1 MIDIKSLT
9 KDDIGK
15 WVVYKSSKSS
25 TDESEIGKLKSW
37 NESFIFVVYKCNHD
51 WNNFRNYTA
60 AATAPKDLTF
70 SVAEPMSK
78 SDILYEGQDYEGG
91 NKDEDV

>member
-9 KDDIGK
+9 KEDVGK
-15 WVVYKSSKSS
+15 WVVYKSH
-25 TDESEIGKLKSW
+25 TDESELGKIKSW
-37 NESFIFVVYKCNHD
+37 NEDFIFVVYKCAGN
-51 WNNFRNYTA
+51 WNKFEDYTA

-78 SDILYEGQDYEGG
+78 SDILYEGRDYEGG
-91 NKDEDV
+91 NDD

>member
-15 WVVYKSSKSS
+15 WVVYKSSIG
-25 TDESEIGKLKSW
+25 EGEIGKLKSW
-37 NESFIFVVYKCNHD
+37 NESFVFVVYKCNHD
-51 WNNFRNYTA
+51 WNNFKNYTA

-78 SDILYEGQDYEGG
+78 SDILYQDYEGG
-91 NKDEDV
+91 NEDES